1 MPVTITE
8 DSSGVAAQSDEP
20 SEMIY
25 GVGQSAWLAVV
36 TVVAFVGL
44 ALGLVAVIV
53 AGSDD
58 SGGGGGTAS
67 DGAAPSGPVSEADV
81 GASEFAFDPS
91 DIELVADTEATITL
105 TNNGAVEHNWTVLEQ
120 DVTVTTEEEVAD
132 APVAG
137 LVETVPA
144 GETGTGTLTL
154 AEGTYQVICT
164 IPGHFAAGMEGVVTA
179 SAPAA

>member
-1 MPVTITE
+1 MLWAVTLTE
-8 DSSGVAAQSDEP
+8 DNSGVATPSDEP

-36 TVVAFVGL
+36 TVVAFLGL
-44 ALGLVAVIV
+44 ALGLVALIV

-58 SGGGGGTAS
+58 GGGGGVAA
-67 DGAAPSGPVSEADV
+67 DGGGPTGPVTEAEIS
-81 GASEFAFDPS
+81 ASEFAFDPS
-91 DIELVADTEATITL
+91 DIELVADEEATVTL
-105 TNNGAVEHNWTVLEQ
+105 ANDGAVEHNWTVLEEQ
-120 DVTVTTEEEVAD
+120 VTSEEEIAD

-137 LVETVPA
+137 AVDTVTA

-154 AEGTYQVICT
+154 AEGSYQVVCT
-164 IPGHFAAGMEGVVTA
+164 IAGHFAAGMEGVVTA